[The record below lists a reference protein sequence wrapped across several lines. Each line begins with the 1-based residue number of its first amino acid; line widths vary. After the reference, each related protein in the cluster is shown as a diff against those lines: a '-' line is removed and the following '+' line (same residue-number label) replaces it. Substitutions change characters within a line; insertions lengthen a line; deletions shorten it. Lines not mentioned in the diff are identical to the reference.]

1 MIARTYT
8 VVVVEPLEIEDS
20 RGVDISQI
28 RRQLR
33 MSVEMRVRHMVEVTN
48 TLMEIRAS
56 ARFVDTPRVR

>member
-1 MIARTYT
+1 M
-8 VVVVEPLEIEDS
+8 IEDE

-33 MSVEMRVRHMVEVTN
+33 MSVPERVRHMVEVTN

-56 ARFVDTPRVR
+56 ARFVDSPQVR

>member
-1 MIARTYT
+1 
-8 VVVVEPLEIEDS
+8 VEQLPVIEDE

-33 MSVEMRVRHMVEVTN
+33 MSVEERVRHMVEVTN

-56 ARFVDTPRVR
+56 ARFVDAPRVR